1 MASPL
6 ARHTILSLLEGL
18 SLSECLSD
26 FVDRVARCGEC
37 AYRPPNYL
45 ELIKFPEVVT
55 LCCSSNLFHIET
67 YHIICGGTTPRQRRP
82 ILTTVLGMFLL
93 AITFVMMFSSLSLPP
108 QLYRG
113 GLNKCDVAAE
123 PLDEGPNGRLG

>member
-1 MASPL
+1 MASSL
-6 ARHTILSLLEGL
+6 ARLTMLSLLAGL
-18 SLSECLSD
+18 GLID
-26 FVDRVARCGEC
+26 FVDHIN
-37 AYRPPNYL
+37 YRK
-45 ELIKFPEVVT
+45 LIKFPEVVP
-55 LCCSSNLFHIET
+55 LCYSSKLFHIED
-67 YHIICGGTTPRQRRP
+67 YYVRCGGTTPRQRRP

-113 GLNKCDVAAE
+113 GLNKCDIGAE